1 MFYLYHMH
9 KFYFI
14 LFLLLNTYMTKMIN
28 SCFLPALFFVAHS
41 WRLLAVLIY
50 PPSIADIVKTFF
62 WKFTDSNFPKQCRSY
77 IEI

>member
-28 SCFLPALFFVAHS
+28 SCFLPALFVAYS